1 MPSPLPIPEPSF
13 EQQLSELEKVVEQLE
28 RGDLTLE
35 ASVALFERG
44 MYLSEA
50 CKAELAGAE
59 GRIQVLL
66 QPSARGAVRVEELR
80 MKLEEDEGDAGF
92 GNSGTPL
99 SGEE

>member
-1 MPSPLPIPEPSF
+1 MPSPVPSF
-13 EQQLSELEKVVEQLE
+13 EQQLNELEKVVEQLE

-44 MYLSEA
+44 MHLSEA

-66 QPSARGAVRVEELR
+66 QPSARGSVRVEELGI
-80 MKLEEDEGDAGF
+80 KLEEDSDDD
-92 GNSGTPL
+92 SVDLGTSASL
-99 SGEE
+99 EE